1 MIYGL
6 VPNDAIEESK
16 DDAEPEIESPA
27 KGNTSSA
34 RAKGISLAEASK
46 KFKTCKANGKLDV
59 KEDELLLKIL
69 STMSA
74 GKFGKAR
81 TPTKNEIESKKKR
94 FA

>member
-1 MIYGL
+1 M
-6 VPNDAIEESK
+6 
-16 DDAEPEIESPA
+16 
-27 KGNTSSA
+27 
-34 RAKGISLAEASK
+34 AEASK

-59 KEDELLLKIL
+59 KEDKLLLKIL